1 MKKSTMLLLVI
12 AIALGAYVVVI
23 KKYGCPFRTK
33 TTISVPAFE
42 LKTAMRKLWED
53 HITWTR
59 VYIISALA
67 GLEDLSAAT
76 ERLLQN
82 QVDLGNA
89 IKPLYGED
97 AGNQLAALLKD
108 HILIAAQVV
117 AAAKKGAEQELK
129 DSSKKWYENADALA
143 EFLSKA
149 NPYADK
155 KVLQDF
161 LYTHLVLTTGE
172 VTSRLKK
179 EWKADI
185 DFYDKGHEHMLMFS
199 DALVDAI
206 VKQFPAKF

>member
-1 MKKSTMLLLVI
+1 MKKMFTATLLALLI
-12 AIALGAYVVVI
+12 AAGAYVLIVQ
-23 KKYGCPFRTK
+23 KYGCPFRAK
-33 TTISVPAFE
+33 SSVPAFE
-42 LKTAMRKLWED
+42 LKTNMRKLWED

-59 VYIISALA
+59 LYIVSALA
-67 GLEDLSAAT
+67 GLEDLSATT

-89 IKPLYGED
+89 IKPVYGED

-117 AAAKKGAEQELK
+117 TAAKKNADQELK
-129 DSSKKWYENADALA
+129 DASAKWYKNADDIA

-149 NPYADK
+149 NSYAPK

-161 LYTHLVLTTGE
+161 LYKHLELTTGE

-179 EWKADI
+179 DWKADI
-185 DFYDKGHEHMLMFS
+185 EFYDKGHVHMLMFS
-199 DALVDAI
+199 DALCDAI